1 MHGGGPV
8 TMIVS
13 ACYNGQRNIPCPKH
27 DLAFFRNA
35 QIFMWQDVGGPV
47 KEKYQYIAP
56 FIYCIKN
63 GHVLYIMGLAYR
75 RCLTNLPWGWNW
87 ATSCDPVPRL
97 LSFTVQS
104 PASQSVVQALAASA
118 SSGAGACQKCR
129 FSDSNPDLLYQ
140 NPHLHKTLGHLHSQ
154 RFWSALV
161 YGFLCGQWLWSANW
175 QYFRNLSW
183 THTCIL
189 S

>member
-27 DLAFFRNA
+27 DLDFFRNA

-104 PASQSVVQALAASA
+104 PHFSKCGPGTSSISIIGGGGLVRNAGSQTPTQTFWIRIRIFTKPSVICTHNV
-118 SSGAGACQKCR
+118 
-129 FSDSNPDLLYQ
+129 FDL
-140 NPHLHKTLGHLHSQ
+140 P
-154 RFWSALV
+154 
-161 YGFLCGQWLWSANW
+161 
-175 QYFRNLSW
+175 
-183 THTCIL
+183 
-189 S
+189 